1 MFNNAHILSSLGRR
15 LDDPTSIPGPSRRGN
30 ISPEPCL
37 PERLPAT
44 SPSSVFLGHYNCVHI
59 VHLGFIQREA
69 ESLAPREL
77 IKQLR
82 RTPSPELPSEE
93 PSSPR
98 SILSSDSESEDSRP
112 PRTRTA
118 SISSVWSSL
127 SSAVSASHRLGKQK
141 EVRAWKAEVSLIGKI
156 LGNIELS
163 IATAISNFCCC
174 GAERYRVS
182 YGSSR
187 TRL

>member
-1 MFNNAHILSSLGRR
+1 MFNNAHILTTLGER
-15 LDDPTSIPGPSRRGN
+15 LDNPTPIPGPSRRDRLA
-30 ISPEPCL
+30 PKPCL

-44 SPSSVFLGHYNCVHI
+44 SPSSVTPCFGYAHI
-59 VHLGFIQREA
+59 VYIGFIQREA

-77 IKQLR
+77 IRQLR
-82 RTPSPELPSEE
+82 RTPSPELPSEG

-98 SILSSDSESEDSRP
+98 SMLSSDSENEEPRT

-141 EVRAWKAEVSLIGKI
+141 EVKAWKAEVSCVHCFVNAG
-156 LGNIELS
+156 
-163 IATAISNFCCC
+163 
-174 GAERYRVS
+174 
-182 YGSSR
+182 
-187 TRL
+187 